1 MRGGGEAA
9 EQQQLGFCRISGFAV
24 EDGEALDLGRAMG
37 DHGAPSGSRL
47 RVGPSASQRRGS
59 YADLVR
65 TRQEPTLTRHDSLS
79 RARDARPATSYGGPV
94 DGAEAG
100 GERAWP
106 GFGKLDRESRDWV
119 EALRGSGVERS
130 LAVERLHDLLRRAA
144 HAEASR
150 RRHLYPEIGGVELDD
165 ICRQAADDAVVAVTA
180 KLDGYRGA
188 SRFTTWA
195 YAFAVLEVSVKL
207 RRHAW
212 RGRSI
217 PTADDDATW
226 DRLAGGAGAAQARV
240 ESGELLRP
248 CVGPW
253 QRSCPHGSARSSWR
267 SR

>member
-1 MRGGGEAA
+1 MSCSFRCRG
-9 EQQQLGFCRISGFAV
+9 CVS
-24 EDGEALDLGRAMG
+24 D
-37 DHGAPSGSRL
+37 RL
-47 RVGPSASQRRGS
+47 RPNGRGS

-119 EALRGSGVERS
+119 EALRASGVERS

-212 RGRSI
+212 RGRSD
-217 PTADDDATW
+217 PHRRRRRD
-226 DRLAGGAGAAQARV
+226 LGPAGRRCGRRAGPGRIGRAPA
-240 ESGELLRP
+240 RP

-253 QRSCPHGSARSSWR
+253 QRSCPHGSARSSSR